1 MKDFNMANLFG
12 KFTEM
17 QEKMQQA
24 QESLK
29 EIVVEAEAGGGM
41 VQVKANG
48 AKEVLKIT
56 VDRDAVDLNDM
67 ELTEDLIVAAVNKAL
82 LKAEEAAREKMQQ
95 VSKDLMPGGGLPG
108 FDLSKFGL

>member
-29 EIVVEAEAGGGM
+29 EIIVEAESGGGM
-41 VQVKANG
+41 VQVKANA
-48 AKEVLKIT
+48 AKEILKIT
-56 VDRDAVDLNDM
+56 VDRDAVDPNDM

-82 LKAEEAAREKMQQ
+82 VKADEAGRERMQQ
-95 VSKDLMPGGGLPG
+95 VSKDLLPGGGLPG